1 MMEQEKEKILSN
13 VFIPAGGDKLKL
25 CDIHFTES
33 IEKIIPRTERLF
45 EWDEI
50 KDIHQIKKLRDEFPL
65 SKGESTVYDGAFL
78 IAVPGGI
85 DPHVHFNTPG
95 FEYRDTFSE
104 ASFAA
109 VWGGVTT
116 VIDMPC
122 TSIPPVTK
130 VENFNKKLE
139 AVSGTSY
146 ADYAFWGGVPG
157 NDFNERGTADNIFG
171 LAGAGVAAFKA
182 YFISG
187 MDTFRD
193 LTIEEMKIAALTV
206 KGANKI
212 LAVHAEDREMILNE
226 GRLAG
231 AGEMKQWETYC
242 RMRSTGAEVKAVEN
256 MISISKETGCRIH
269 IVHLSSGAAL
279 NLISEARSK
288 GVQITAETCPHYLYF
303 TQDSFRNKSI
313 RNYLKTAPPVKT
325 EEDREALWEGLAN
338 GTLDFVSTDHA
349 GCNPEREKSSSD
361 FSEVY
366 GGIPGVEH
374 RVPFILSEGFLK
386 RRITLEQAVNILSSN
401 AARIFGLKEKGFIK
415 EGYDADIIL
424 ADARTTEM
432 ISASDMH
439 SKGKYTPFEGVRL
452 GVSVRKTFLRG
463 NLIIDKNSASVNT
476 MNNPKRNC
484 IGRFIYV

>member
-1 MMEQEKEKILSN
+1 MEREKEKILSN
-13 VFIPAGGDKLKL
+13 VFIPAGGNKLQL
-25 CDIHFTES
+25 SDIHFTES
-33 IEKIIPRTERLF
+33 IEKIIPRTGHLF

-50 KDIHQIKKLRDEFPL
+50 KDIHQIKKLREEFPL
-65 SKGESTVYDGAFL
+65 QKGEEIVYDGAFL
-78 IAVPGGI
+78 VALPGGI

-95 FEYRDTFSE
+95 FEYRDTFNE
-104 ASFAA
+104 ASYAA

-157 NDFNERGTADNIFG
+157 NDFNDRLTADNILA

-187 MDTFRD
+187 METFRD
-193 LTIEEMKIAALTV
+193 LSPAEMKITARAV
-206 KGANKI
+206 KASNKI
-212 LAVHAEDREMILNE
+212 LAVHAEDKEMIISE
-226 GRLAG
+226 GLKAG
-231 AGEMKQWETYC
+231 AGLMKQWETYC
-242 RMRSTGAEVKAVEN
+242 RMRNAGAEVKAVEN
-256 MISISKETGCRIH
+256 MISISEETGCRIH

-279 NLISEARSK
+279 NLIKEAR
-288 GVQITAETCPHYLYF
+288 GRGINITAETCPHYLYF
-303 TQDSFRNKSI
+303 TQYSFRDRGI
-313 RNYLKTAPPVKT
+313 RNYLKTAPPVKL
-325 EEDREALWEGLAN
+325 EEDKEALWKGLAD
-338 GTLDFVSTDHA
+338 GALDFVATDHA

-386 RRITLEQAVNILSSN
+386 KRITLEQSVNLLSSN
-401 AARIFGLKEKGFIK
+401 AARIFGLKEKGFLK
-415 EGYDADIIL
+415 EGFDADIIL
-424 ADARTTEM
+424 ADMRTTELFTA
-432 ISASDMH
+432 SAMH
-439 SKGKYTPFEGVRL
+439 SKGKYTPFEGVRF
-452 GVSVRKTFLRG
+452 GASVRKTFLRG